1 MFIGLL
7 GGTFN
12 PIHNGHMHIANYVYN
27 TLTLDRVI
35 FIPTGDPP
43 HKLATSLAP
52 AHHRLQ
58 MVKLATEPFEPFVVD
73 DREALSP
80 TVSYSIDTITDL
92 KNTFPRE
99 TRLGFIIGLDAFLE
113 LPSWKQAPHLFE
125 LCHFI
130 VCSRPGVTFTQ
141 LQSLED
147 DYPFVGPPLRNLG
160 LAHSRACRP
169 KTSNRGLVAAYCGVL
184 YNSTPI
190 ISMTRTTPPKLSLS
204 HEQAIFIAQAAKD
217 KKAEDVLVLEVGD
230 LTSLADFFIFGSGE
244 SERQVRGLAA
254 FIEKSMATRYQALPV
269 IEGKETANWI
279 LLDYGNIIVHI
290 FRSDI
295 RQYYALEKMWAD
307 APQVPIP
314 EPEHPFSPPRQL
326 VNG

>member
-7 GGTFN
+7 GGSFN
-12 PIHNGHMHIANYVYN
+12 PIHNGHLHIANYVYN
-27 TLTLDRVI
+27 TLALDRVI

-73 DREALSP
+73 DRESLSP
-80 TVSYSIDTITDL
+80 TVSYSIDTITHL
-92 KNTFPRE
+92 KNTFPRG
-99 TRLGFIIGLDAFLE
+99 TKLGFIIGLDAFLE
-113 LPSWKQAPHLFE
+113 LPSWKQAPHLLE

-141 LQSLED
+141 LQSLPLLSPYFPFQPPKPGSTKCDPSGYCPSFRED

-254 FIEKSMATRYQALPV
+254 FIEKSMATRYQ
-269 IEGKETANWI
+269 TT
-279 LLDYGNIIVHI
+279 
-290 FRSDI
+290 RSLKVKKQRI
-295 RQYYALEKMWAD
+295 GYC
-307 APQVPIP
+307 
-314 EPEHPFSPPRQL
+314 
-326 VNG
+326 

>member
-141 LQSLED
+141 LQSLPFLSSTSLSSLQSLDQQNATRLDIAHSFRED

-230 LTSLADFFIFGSGE
+230 LTSLADFFIFW
-244 SERQVRGLAA
+244 L
-254 FIEKSMATRYQALPV
+254 
-269 IEGKETANWI
+269 W
-279 LLDYGNIIVHI
+279 
-290 FRSDI
+290 
-295 RQYYALEKMWAD
+295 
-307 APQVPIP
+307 
-314 EPEHPFSPPRQL
+314 
-326 VNG
+326 

>member
-141 LQSLED
+141 LQSL
-147 DYPFVGPPLRNLG
+147 PFL
-160 LAHSRACRP
+160 S
-169 KTSNRGLVAAYCGVL
+169 
-184 YNSTPI
+184 ST
-190 ISMTRTTPPKLSLS
+190 SLS
-204 HEQAIFIAQAAKD
+204 
-217 KKAEDVLVLEVGD
+217 
-230 LTSLADFFIFGSGE
+230 SLQSLD
-244 SERQVRGLAA
+244 QQN
-254 FIEKSMATRYQALPV
+254 ATRLDIALPSEKT
-269 IEGKETANWI
+269 IT
-279 LLDYGNIIVHI
+279 LLSVSPCEISASLIREHVALKRPIGAWLPPTVESYIIQH
-290 FRSDI
+290 
-295 RQYYALEKMWAD
+295 
-307 APQVPIP
+307 
-314 EPEHPFSPPRQL
+314 QL
-326 VNG
+326 YR

>member
-52 AHHRLQ
+52 SHHRLQ

-80 TVSYSIDTITDL
+80 TVSYSIDTITHF
-92 KNTFPRE
+92 KNTFPRG
-99 TRLGFIIGLDAFLE
+99 TKLGFIIGLDAFLE

-141 LQSLED
+141 LQSL
-147 DYPFVGPPLRNLG
+147 PFL
-160 LAHSRACRP
+160 S
-169 KTSNRGLVAAYCGVL
+169 
-184 YNSTPI
+184 ST
-190 ISMTRTTPPKLSLS
+190 SLS
-204 HEQAIFIAQAAKD
+204 
-217 KKAEDVLVLEVGD
+217 
-230 LTSLADFFIFGSGE
+230 SLQSLD
-244 SERQVRGLAA
+244 QQN
-254 FIEKSMATRYQALPV
+254 ATRLDIAIPSEKTITLLSVPPCEISASLIREHVALKRPIGAWLPPTVESYIIQHQLYQ
-269 IEGKETANWI
+269 
-279 LLDYGNIIVHI
+279 
-290 FRSDI
+290 
-295 RQYYALEKMWAD
+295 
-307 APQVPIP
+307 
-314 EPEHPFSPPRQL
+314 
-326 VNG
+326 